1 MLERLVILI
10 SILMLSGCA
19 TVGKPIEQDKLA
31 SIKEGQTTKQEVIN
45 LLGKPYMITLG
56 SDGKEIMTY
65 QYVKSQIR
73 ASTMVPI
80 VGLFVG
86 GADTKQQI
94 FQVLIDKDGKVE
106 KYVFTDSDT
115 PINSGLL
122 NTSSK

>member
-1 MLERLVILI
+1 MAKWLIILI

-45 LLGKPYMITLG
+45 LLGKPYMITMS
-56 SDGKEIMTY
+56 SDGKEMLMY

-94 FQVLIDKDGKVE
+94 LQVLIDKDGKVE
-106 KYVFTDSDT
+106 KYIFNDSDT